1 MYQSFQNLYG
11 QCQSL
16 SSDDNTATLTLF
28 KGWINKA
35 LSKCY
40 ANLNSEYFY
49 SSATDLTVDGT
60 FSYPLPYNCSKLHT
74 LVTTIS
80 TTNYVA
86 REFPGSENEW
96 NALLASTTPTE
107 STYPTYFFVKRNTVE
122 IYPTSST
129 SGYTLTMKYKV
140 TTKDLSADDHITGT
154 ILTATNGST
163 SIVGNAPSW
172 TSAMVGRYLKITG
185 DEYWY
190 EIAAVPTA
198 TTITLAREY
207 AGTSIVAGTTAY
219 TIGEMSLLPEG
230 YQDAPVDWAM
240 GMYYLVKENPSL
252 SAVYMNSFNEKNE
265 LIKRYGGNDT
275 TSGIIEEDIRVN
287 NPNDFP
293 QNLS

>member
-1 MYQSFQNLYG
+1 MYQSFKSLYE

-35 LSKCY
+35 ISKCY
-40 ANLNSEYFY
+40 ANLNAEYFY
-49 SSATDLTVDGT
+49 SSSTDLTVDGT

-86 REFPGSENEW
+86 REFPGSESEW
-96 NALLASTTPTE
+96 NALLATPTE

-129 SGYTLTMKYKV
+129 SGYTMTLKYKV
-140 TTKDLSADDHITGT
+140 TTKDLSADDHTTESIK
-154 ILTATNGST
+154 TATNGST
-163 SIVGNAPSW
+163 AIVGNTGTLW

-190 EIAAVPTA
+190 EISAVPTA
-198 TTITLAREY
+198 TTITLAREFSGNSI
-207 AGTSIVAGTTAY
+207 AIGTENY
-219 TIGEMSLLPEG
+219 TIGEMSLLPENI
-230 YQDAPVDWAM
+230 QDLPIHYALWN
-240 GMYYLVKENPSL
+240 YYRKKENPTLANDYKASWEEGL
-252 SAVYMNSFNEKNE
+252 LNLKQG
-265 LIKRYGGNDT
+265 GGNLV
-275 TSGIIEEDIRVN
+275 TSGVLEENIKIN

-293 QNLS
+293 TGLS